1 MYYLR
6 NVLALTNSPYPCV
19 SECGRKE
26 LFISVTNLSAAQS
39 ARTAS
44 ARAFVHSLN
53 ILIKYARMYGY
64 DHKRTEAQFETTW
77 NELQQGLPVTDA
89 GFLLGVSDNKLLL
102 DGIPLEAG
110 NAERSFATLLTT
122 AGLASLHFSKDVTV
136 EDFTRLVRAFTIAGS
151 KATDVAKQIKE
162 ALGAGKQNSTIK
174 INEVKFV
181 AADPLTGDVSIAA
194 QIAAQTLGPEFKQ
207 WLNDPQKLLQL
218 IAAAEGASSSGGQG
232 AAPGVPMVP
241 LGSVPN
247 FGGPGGTGAGS
258 GTGASGGGG
267 TGGGF
272 GGSFGFGGGG
282 GTGSGTGSGGP
293 GGSGSGT
300 GAAAGPAPAWT
311 GVVPLQEQEVIQAIR
326 LLTRFGQVQHDP
338 AVKEEDLQK
347 DINDAAPNTR
357 LSLQQLL
364 GSLAARATQDTDDT
378 PLLMKA
384 AEHMAIRFAL
394 ERYQRGEVKV
404 NAVHQMMEHMSRQM
418 DSLRQILRMQEE
430 KMSKAGILVES
441 HADILDRMFWAEVPE
456 SGKKSVL
463 MSHEAP
469 CVPPRNVRQFVEQL
483 LERDDTQSASEILNN
498 YSSCLSA
505 KDTDP
510 RRKAAIGLSQL
521 ADLYARLGGQPMAQA
536 VRKVS
541 EQIITEKDA
550 ELQSLMSAAFVR
562 LSQEASAAKNY
573 AALNEVCAGM
583 EMVSVQRP
591 VLMSDLRPRVGVEN
605 RLPEFIEEALR
616 SDQIPPDL
624 LSVLRRTC
632 QSGAEHMADRFFRC
646 MRRDECDRMIELVKS
661 LGSAILT
668 QLREILRTGQSRQA
682 SSVVGLVS
690 RLDVGTLL
698 ELLPARLPEW
708 NRFYHDVA
716 VRQIAY
722 GAAPDRGR
730 TLLELSE
737 VLDPLVL
744 PEALDEIGMSGD
756 ITAAGPLIAMARP
769 GEAAS
774 RSPFVQLKA
783 IESLGRLKD
792 VESVNTLREI
802 LEAKKTFGH
811 IHHKELR
818 IAAAQALSKIDPRY
832 SSQVM
837 SDSGF
842 EPAELAIAPLDA
854 APACPWVRQRRYERM
869 VLAKTVS
876 ATIGSSW
883 GKSKIM
889 IRELSLGGGMGTK
902 EDNLRIGSEA
912 DLEISVGMRS
922 KIRAHVLLRRARV
935 NEVGFEIVNTDL
947 ESRYRLRRLLVDAL
961 NHAPQNKGQEW
972 GGERKV

>member
-1 MYYLR
+1 
-6 NVLALTNSPYPCV
+6 
-19 SECGRKE
+19 
-26 LFISVTNLSAAQS
+26 
-39 ARTAS
+39 
-44 ARAFVHSLN
+44 
-53 ILIKYARMYGY
+53 MYGY
-64 DHKRTEAQFETTW
+64 DHKRTEAQFEVAW
-77 NELQQGLPVTDA
+77 NELQQGLPTTGDA

-110 NAERSFATLLTT
+110 NAERSFSTLLTT
-122 AGLASLHFSKDVTV
+122 AGLASLHFSRDVTI
-136 EDFTRLVRAFTIAGS
+136 EDFTRLVRAFTVAGS
-151 KATDVAKQIKE
+151 KATDFAKQIKE
-162 ALGAGKQNSTIK
+162 AFGAAQQNSTIK

-218 IAAAEGASSSGGQG
+218 IAAAEGANSGGSGQG
-232 AAPGVPMVP
+232 APGVPMVP

-247 FGGPGGTGAGS
+247 FGGTGGS
-258 GTGASGGGG
+258 GPGTAGGSGGPGGGG
-267 TGGGF
+267 PGGGF
-272 GGSFGFGGGG
+272 GVAGSGIGGA
-282 GTGSGTGSGGP
+282 GTGSGTGAAGAAGFLGAPGP
-293 GGSGSGT
+293 GPAKG
-300 GAAAGPAPAWT
+300 GAASGAATGVAPAWA
-311 GVVPLQEQEVIQAIR
+311 GAVVPLQEREVVQAIR
-326 LLTRFGQVQHDP
+326 ILTRFGQVGQDP
-338 AVKEEDLQK
+338 TIKEEELQK
-347 DINDAAPNTR
+347 ELKETDPNTR
-357 LSLQQLL
+357 LNLQQLL
-364 GSLAARATQDTDDT
+364 GSLAAKATEDSDDT

-394 ERYQRGEVKV
+394 ERYQKGEVKV

-463 MSHEAP
+463 LSHEAP
-469 CVPPRNVRQFVEQL
+469 CVPPRNVRQFIEVL
-483 LERDDTQSASEILNN
+483 LERDDTKLAGEILNN
-498 YSSCLSA
+498 YSSCLGA
-505 KDTDP
+505 KDLEP

-521 ADLYARLGGQPMAQA
+521 ADLYARVGGQPMAQA
-536 VRKVS
+536 VRKIS
-541 EQIITEKDA
+541 EQLINDKDA
-550 ELQSLMSAAFVR
+550 ELQSLLSAAFVR

-573 AALNEVCAGM
+573 AAVNEVCAGM
-583 EMVSVQRP
+583 ELISVERP

-605 RLPEFIEEALR
+605 RLPEFLEEALR
-616 SDQIPPDL
+616 VEGVPADL
-624 LSVLRRTC
+624 LSVLRRTS
-632 QSGAEHMADRFFRC
+632 QTGAEHMADRFFRC
-646 MRRDECDRMIELVKS
+646 MRRDECDRMIELVKQ
-661 LGSAILT
+661 LGSPVLA

-682 SSVVGLVS
+682 SSVVGLLS
-690 RLDVGTLL
+690 RLDVATLL

-708 NRFYHDVA
+708 NRFYHDVV
-716 VRQIAY
+716 VREIAY

-730 TLLELSE
+730 TLLELAE

-744 PEALDEIGMSGD
+744 PEAVDEIGMSGD
-756 ITAAGPLIAMARP
+756 VAAAPPLVAMARP
-769 GEAAS
+769 GDTAS

-792 VESVNTLREI
+792 QDAVSTLREI
-802 LEAKKTFGH
+802 LEAKKTFGYV
-811 IHHKELR
+811 HHKELR
-818 IAAAQALSKIDPRY
+818 IAAAQALSKTDPRY

-842 EPAELAIAPLDA
+842 EPAELAIAALDA

-869 VLAKTVS
+869 VLAKTVH

-883 GKSKIM
+883 GKSRIM

-912 DLEISVGMRS
+912 DLEISLGMRS
-922 KIRAHVLLRRARV
+922 KVRAHVLLRRARV

-961 NHAPQNKGQEW
+961 NNAPQNKNQDW
-972 GGERKV
+972 GGDRKL